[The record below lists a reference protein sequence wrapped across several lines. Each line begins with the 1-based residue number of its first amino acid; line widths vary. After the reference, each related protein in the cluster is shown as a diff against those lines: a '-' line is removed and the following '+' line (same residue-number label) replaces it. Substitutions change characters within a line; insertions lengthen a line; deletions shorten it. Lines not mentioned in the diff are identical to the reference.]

1 MGGSSSVRERS
12 YVTLLRQMAETSPP
26 ADETPSTGPTEPHV
40 PEPSPAAT
48 TDAPASP
55 WATRAG
61 LDPAGR
67 QRLARVQRFA
77 KLLDSQFTVPGTSRT
92 FGVDAVLGLV
102 PGIGSSA
109 GLVLSV
115 GLIVQAIHAGARPVT
130 VGRMMGIAGID
141 ALVGTIPVLGT
152 VFDFV
157 FKANE
162 RNSRVLA
169 SQALQPER
177 TTKDSQRLVATT
189 ILAAIALVVLVLV
202 LAVVGVVLLFR
213 AVF

>member
-26 ADETPSTGPTEPHV
+26 ADGPPPPGPTEPHV
-40 PEPSPAAT
+40 PEPSPAAAP
-48 TDAPASP
+48 DAPASP
-55 WATRAG
+55 WTTRAG

-130 VGRMMGIAGID
+130 VARMMGIAGVD

-169 SQALQPER
+169 SQALQPVR

-202 LAVVGVVLLFR
+202 LAVVGVVLLLR

>member
-1 MGGSSSVRERS
+1 M
-12 YVTLLRQMAETSPP
+12 
-26 ADETPSTGPTEPHV
+26 
-40 PEPSPAAT
+40 
-48 TDAPASP
+48 
-55 WATRAG
+55 
-61 LDPAGR
+61 
-67 QRLARVQRFA
+67 
-77 KLLDSQFTVPGTSRT
+77 
-92 FGVDAVLGLV
+92 LGLV

-130 VGRMMGIAGID
+130 VGRMMGIAGVD